1 MSFAHQNH
9 QDRSFRGNSKGDNNG
24 LTEALLDEDV
34 DFEKNAVEL
43 SQSRLENR
51 ISRNENNDNE
61 RPKGALRNL
70 VVTSI
75 TAEKKRSN
83 EEFQN
88 NTHKSID
95 FSAQLKALKKR
106 TEVDIPYTIT
116 QCEDAMY
123 IDQATV
129 VTLEFHYY

>member
-1 MSFAHQNH
+1 M
-9 QDRSFRGNSKGDNNG
+9 
-24 LTEALLDEDV
+24 
-34 DFEKNAVEL
+34 
-43 SQSRLENR
+43 
-51 ISRNENNDNE
+51 
-61 RPKGALRNL
+61 
-70 VVTSI
+70 VTSI

-123 IDQATV
+123 IDQAAV